1 MKFLLIFI
9 LVFFNQVQSDSF
21 LDGLLEN
28 MLGRIDINRIK
39 ALNINPICALQIEIL
54 INNKDI
60 LLKMYDASAKI
71 PYSGM
76 MDSGRMKLG
85 NYDEC
90 IEIDHSINSIRI
102 LGKYCLAG
110 LVIPDITN
118 ITNIDKYYKLATCIP
133 DACSAN
139 ELLTL
144 ANAFLFEGFPPIFI
158 DDYCS
163 TKETGKELSTGNIIS
178 MFAIFLITTI
188 VIFSTIY
195 DIYCQKINY
204 KPAHPLSLAFSA
216 VTNTKNILKVSQTPS
231 GESIQI
237 FNGFRAIS
245 VAWIISGHG
254 IQIFANE
261 VMPLENLDKLYT
273 TMQSRASTYFFSGT
287 LAVTTFFFMS
297 GFLISYLYFKRK
309 PKSWL
314 AQLKTIPMLY
324 IHRYIRLTSSLV
336 MIYVIVLYIF
346 EKLGSGPL
354 WHSGCQSEINNCR
367 KHGWSLFLYIQN
379 YVNWD
384 ELCLIPLWYLSADMQ
399 LFLLAPLVL
408 IPISLILTK
417 PKGFKLA
424 MMMLGMLN
432 IIFVILNIGIRE
444 NFPETTK
451 NDFDTHGRLTDF
463 FIGMMMGIFMRFKK
477 DQPFFGNM
485 NNKSVINILIWI
497 AVLIS
502 MFCLFLFYQD
512 AVVKFNRTHRTLFY
526 AFGRTIW
533 AVGLSWMVYSCYHG
547 YGGFINWFLCRP
559 IFQVLGKLSYCMYLI
574 HYLVLGHYSFS
585 NRMQWYMSHY
595 VEFNLFCGYYIETL
609 LLSFIWSLF
618 IESPILTIERYFFSR
633 VKQEATEPKINV
645 KNFKSTE
652 A

>member
-273 TMQSRASTYFFSGT
+273 
-287 LAVTTFFFMS
+287 
-297 GFLISYLYFKRK
+297 
-309 PKSWL
+309 
-314 AQLKTIPMLY
+314 
-324 IHRYIRLTSSLV
+324 
-336 MIYVIVLYIF
+336 
-346 EKLGSGPL
+346 
-354 WHSGCQSEINNCR
+354 
-367 KHGWSLFLYIQN
+367 
-379 YVNWD
+379 
-384 ELCLIPLWYLSADMQ
+384 CLIPLWYLSADMQ